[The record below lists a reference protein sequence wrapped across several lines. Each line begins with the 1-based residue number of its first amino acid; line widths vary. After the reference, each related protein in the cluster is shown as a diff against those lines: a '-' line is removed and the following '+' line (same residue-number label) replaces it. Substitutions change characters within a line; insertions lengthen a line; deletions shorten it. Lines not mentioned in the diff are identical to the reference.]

1 MNRLISDTMSGV
13 VLMGHGGPEMLQ
25 WRDDLRPPRPGP
37 GDVLTRIT
45 AAAVNNTDVLYST
58 TNWPAMALLNNHP

>member
-25 WRDDLRPPRPGP
+25 WRDDLPTPRPGP
-37 GDVLTRIT
+37 GDVLIRIT
-45 AAAVNNTDVLYST
+45 AAAVNNTDVNTRLAWYSKG
-58 TNWPAMALLNNHP
+58 